1 MNTTELIAYARNAST
16 IEDNSSEFTAAEIT
30 LLLNQAMGTYFEPI
44 IESVR
49 SGYWLHALTRTL
61 GTGNPYVRLHPRHCA
76 LEQVD
81 IRLTDGDWSPLS
93 GAIESEAQD
102 WDPRAS
108 YPQAYSV
115 RGTTVTLLPAP
126 TTSNVELRA
135 KVTVR
140 PSLLVTEQTAGRVV
154 AVDTTAR
161 TITVNSIPVDRVTGS
176 SMATTCVIDVIE
188 PRSYFEL
195 SLFDAPATVTNSS
208 TITVGAGPSLAR
220 IEIGDYVRVANQTDW
235 PQLPE
240 SFHAVLSAAAAI
252 SICTRRDMYDR
263 SNELAAATSAAAQR
277 LQQQLTPRPRAQ
289 THVPVQHG
297 WR

>member
-16 IEDNSSEFTAAEIT
+16 IEDNSSEFTDTVIVQ
-30 LLLNQAMGTYFEPI
+30 LLNMAMGTYFEPI
-44 IESVR
+44 IETVR
-49 SGYWLHALTRTL
+49 SGYWLHVLTRTL

-81 IRLTDGDWSPLS
+81 IRLTGGDWAPLS

-126 TTSNVELRA
+126 TTSNLELRA

-140 PSLLVTEQTAGRVV
+140 PSQLVTEQTAGRVV

-176 SMATTCVIDVIE
+176 SMATTTVIDVIE
-188 PRSYFEL
+188 PRGFYEL

-240 SFHAVLSAAAAI
+240 SFHAVLGAAAAI

-277 LQQQLTPRPRAQ
+277 LQMQLTPRPRAQ

>member
-1 MNTTELIAYARNAST
+1 MNTTELIAYARNHATLDDGST
-16 IEDNSSEFTAAEIT
+16 EFDDDVVTQ
-30 LLLNQAMGTYFEPI
+30 LLNAAMGSYFEPI
-44 IESVR
+44 IETVR
-49 SGYWLHALTRTL
+49 SGYWLHVLTRTL

-81 IRLTDGDWSPLS
+81 IRLTDGVWVPLD

-135 KVTVR
+135 KITVR
-140 PSLLVTEQTAGRVV
+140 PSQLVLEQTAGRVV

-188 PRSYFEL
+188 PRGYFEL

-208 TITVGAGPSLAR
+208 TITVGAGPSLTR

-240 SFHAVLSAAAAI
+240 SYHHVLASAAAI
-252 SICTRRDMYDR
+252 PICTRRDMYDR
-263 SNELAAATSAAAQR
+263 SNELAAETSSAAQR
-277 LQQQLTPRPRAQ
+277 LAAQLTPRPRAQ